1 MPLNTATVGQITAAQ
16 EHRVDARWIMAYA
29 AGLGDL
35 DPRMLDTALH
45 SPVVAHPVFPVCIEW
60 PLVLAAAR
68 VPGSETATRA
78 EGARGVHAAHDLHIH
93 RPIRAGDVLRTTAEI
108 VGLEVR
114 KPGAVQLT
122 RLATIDVDGAPV
134 CTTWQTGISRG
145 VAITGEPRIGAEV
158 PALPSDAGTEPCDI
172 TASLAVPVGAA
183 HIYTECARIWNP
195 IHSDRAVAL
204 AAGLPDIIL
213 HGTAT
218 LALAVTGIVR
228 LSRDPANNLALGGDL
243 TRVCRLGGRFSAMV
257 PVPDTLTLE
266 VYARASDGVRF
277 RVRNGAGVVAISQG
291 FLCWR

>member
-1 MPLNTATVGQITAAQ
+1 MPLSTATVGQKTAAK
-16 EHRVDARWIMAYA
+16 EHQIDARWIMAYA

-35 DPRMLDTALH
+35 DPRMMDTAQF

-60 PLVLAAAR
+60 PLVLAAGR
-68 VPGSETATRA
+68 VPGTETATRA

-93 RPIRAGDVLRTTAEI
+93 RPIRAGDVLRTTAEL

-122 RLATIDVDGAPV
+122 RLETIDADGKPV

-145 VAITGEPRIGAEV
+145 VAITGEPRLIAEA
-158 PALPSDAGTEPCDI
+158 PALPTDAGTEPCDI
-172 TASLAVPVGAA
+172 TASLAVPAGAA

-218 LALAVTGIVR
+218 LALAVSGIVQM
-228 LSRDPANNLALGGDL
+228 SRDAANGFALGGDI
-243 TRVCRLGGRFSAMV
+243 TRVRRLGCRFSAMV
-257 PVPDTLTLE
+257 PVPDTLLLQ
-266 VYARASDGVRF
+266 VYARAADGVRF
-277 RVRNGAGVVAISQG
+277 RVRNGAGQEAISQG
-291 FLCWR
+291 FLCWD